1 MDTTQVAMIDETD
14 LDAFILR
21 QVATVQH
28 LGDDPAP
35 IADRAEQAVLA
46 WAQTVVL
53 HLSPARQNTAERRAL
68 EALALAR
75 NVAPDVKRHLGELC
89 IYICGCSSEVRRW

>member
-1 MDTTQVAMIDETD
+1 MTTVTDAIDETD

-53 HLSPARQNTAERRAL
+53 HLSPTRQNAAERGAL

-75 NVAPDVKRHLGELC
+75 DVPPEVRRRLGELC
-89 IYICGCSSEVRRW
+89 LTVATL